1 MGVDYPKRI
10 EALRGRF
17 EEVGVDAALI
27 CHRENVAYLCGF
39 DGSAGWLLVLPSQAV
54 LFTDSR
60 YTLQA
65 EDQAPDVEVRTPEEG
80 IQDGA
85 VRCINDLRGRPTIAF
100 EANVLPWRQ
109 VETLRPK
116 LNRATLVAELDLVEK
131 LRQVKDADELSLI
144 RQAVAAMDAAYQATL
159 ATLRP
164 GMRESDFALELEYA
178 VRRAG
183 HRESFT
189 SIVASGPRSAMPHA
203 QPTDRVMEPGDFLKV
218 DCGARV
224 GGYCSDMTRT
234 VSVGEPADPR
244 QAAMYQAVRAAL
256 VAVEEA
262 IRPGATG
269 KDMDAIAR
277 KMIGDAGFGDS
288 CYDHGLGH
296 AIGREVHENP
306 RLAKRSDDV
315 LRPGMVMTVEP
326 GIYIGGLGGVR
337 IEDMVYV
344 TEDGCEVLTQTPKP
358 EAIPCVPVATT
369 GWGDRERT

>member
-1 MGVDYPKRI
+1 MDVDYAKRI

-17 EEVGVDAALI
+17 DEVGVGAALI

-39 DGSAGWLLVLPSQAV
+39 DGSAGWLLVLPDQAV

-65 EDQAPDVEVRTPEEG
+65 EDQAPDVEVRTPDEG
-80 IQDGA
+80 VQDGA
-85 VRCINDLRGRPTIAF
+85 VRRINDLRGRPVVAF
-100 EANVLPWRQ
+100 EGNLLSWRQ
-109 VETLRPK
+109 AEALRPK
-116 LNRATLVAELDLVEK
+116 LDRATLAAESDLVEK
-131 LRQVKDADELSLI
+131 LRQVKDADELRLI

-159 ATLRP
+159 AAVRP
-164 GMRESDFALELEYA
+164 GLKESEFALELEYA
-178 VRRAG
+178 VRKAG

-203 QPTDRVMEPGDFLKV
+203 QPTDRAMEPGDFLKV

-234 VSVGEPADPR
+234 VSVGEPSDAR

-256 VAVEEA
+256 LAAEEA
-262 IRPGATG
+262 IRPGAPG
-269 KDMDAIAR
+269 KDIDAIAR
-277 KMIGDAGFGDS
+277 KAICDAGFEDN

-315 LRPGMVMTVEP
+315 LRPGIVMTVEP

-337 IEDMVYV
+337 IEDMVHV

-358 EAIPCVPVATT
+358 ETIPCL
-369 GWGDRERT
+369 